1 MLMTLPTR
9 LWPNSMAR
17 NKVARTTKAIQGQRA
32 IPNRDFAV
40 DGFTRMSKH
49 LAAVPNRDLVSA
61 GLVGI
66 REACEF
72 LGIKKSALYELMQ
85 TELSWTRIG
94 SQRKI
99 PKNALVEYAAKGL
112 VRRYPEAS

>member
-1 MLMTLPTR
+1 MASRTLP
-9 LWPNSMAR
+9 PH
-17 NKVARTTKAIQGQRA
+17 TTKKKGLT
-32 IPNRDFAV
+32 PVSDRDFAA
-40 DGFTRMSKH
+40 DGFARMSKH

>member
-1 MLMTLPTR
+1 
-9 LWPNSMAR
+9 
-17 NKVARTTKAIQGQRA
+17 
-32 IPNRDFAV
+32 
-40 DGFTRMSKH
+40 MSKH